1 MYILFIQRKK
11 TPPTPPKK
19 PQQNK
24 NQRTLRRDLVLYSIT
39 LLMSFDM
46 IARES
51 YYIES
56 FSARLFRFFDKGERW
71 LITFV
76 LVVYIYFFNLID

>member
-1 MYILFIQRKK
+1 MEFRVYIIYSEKKK
-11 TPPTPPKK
+11 TTPPKK
-19 PQQNK
+19 TQQNK

-51 YYIES
+51 Y
-56 FSARLFRFFDKGERW
+56 RKFFGTS
-71 LITFV
+71 LPIF
-76 LVVYIYFFNLID
+76 

>member
-11 TPPTPPKK
+11 KQPPPKK
-19 PQQNK
+19 TQQNK

>member
-1 MYILFIQRKK
+1 MEFRVYIIYSEK
-11 TPPTPPKK
+11 PPP

-46 IARES
+46 IARGS
-51 YYIES
+51 Y
-56 FSARLFRFFDKGERW
+56 RKFFGTS
-71 LITFV
+71 LPIF
-76 LVVYIYFFNLID
+76 